1 MAVRATPDILPP
13 RYTSVETVAHGG
25 MGEIYRACDESL
37 GRQVAVKV
45 LAQRYAR
52 DAPLRARF
60 TREALA
66 AARLSNESNT
76 VTIYDVGE
84 WQDRPYIVMEL
95 ASGGTVAERLED
107 GAHDTA
113 ESLRWL
119 EQSAAALDAAHAR
132 GVVHRDVK
140 PANLLLTREGDVRVA
155 DFGIASAAGLTSVTQ
170 TGTVLGTLG
179 YLAPEQAMGRS
190 VGPEADRYALAVVAY
205 ELLTGRRPFARENGA
220 AEAAAA
226 VREPV
231 PAISQLAP
239 GLPPTLDTVF
249 ERALAKEPAG
259 RYPSCAEFVGD
270 LRRAF
275 DDADGAT
282 HAWAVPPTVAAPRE
296 SARWLPWLLAAL
308 LLAGVGIAAAV
319 VLTRGGDPSGAAA
332 PTRAPAVK
340 TVTAKGDTITVTAPA
355 PAAPAPVSSTAAAS
369 TPAATTTA
377 PAASTSS
384 ASGVAL
390 NNAAWEKMKAGDYQG
405 ALPLLEQAV
414 QKLSGSGGTAEAY
427 ALYNLAFTRFSLGN
441 CSGVA
446 ELLSASESIQG
457 HRSEIDRLRAQAA
470 KGC

>member
-95 ASGGTVAERLED
+95 ASGGTVAERLAD

-319 VLTRGGDPSGAAA
+319 VLTRGGDPGGAAA

-355 PAAPAPVSSTAAAS
+355 PAAPAPVSSTEATS
-369 TPAATTTA
+369 TSAATTTA

-427 ALYNLAFTRFSLGN
+427 ALYNLAFTRFALGN
-441 CSGVA
+441 CGGVA
-446 ELLSASESIQG
+446 ELLSTSESIQG
-457 HRSEIDRLRAQAA
+457 HRSEIDRLRAQAE